1 MLPGLRISPL
11 SAVFVPPLFFS
22 IFHPSS
28 VILIARDGLFEG
40 FPAPLGGA
48 GIDPSFR
55 GLTES
60 RGAGAAA
67 ASAASATHG
76 KWQPAV
82 RGEQGLAVRA
92 GAGSE
97 SRCQGAVRE
106 LSGSGSHDLA
116 LLEPLPGLS
125 RCRHR

>member
-1 MLPGLRISPL
+1 MRISPL
-11 SAVFVPPLFFS
+11 SAVFVPLFLSS

-28 VILIARDGLFEG
+28 VILIATDGLFEG

-55 GLTES
+55 GLTEL

-76 KWQPAV
+76 KWEPAV
-82 RGEQGLAVRA
+82 RAER
-92 GAGSE
+92 GAGV
-97 SRCQGAVRE
+97 RPGVRE
-106 LSGSGSHDLA
+106 RSHDLA
-116 LLEPLPGLS
+116 LLEPLQGLS
-125 RCRHR
+125 RRRH